1 MSGGA
6 AGSASGTASAPRS
19 AGFRLALLIVLVVV
33 ALVAAGVLAFRVVT
47 RESGTNSQSERDEVM
62 SVGRQFMLAINT
74 YGPNLVDDSGQ
85 MPQYRDDVTK
95 LITPKFQAS
104 FDQSVTIAEQT
115 AKAGLTR
122 SAEVFA
128 TGVSDLDQDSATV
141 LVAGSFVNSYQ
152 NKKGKTVRDEP
163 APFRVAVSI
172 VRIDGTWMVDDFSPV
187 TGVSDS
193 GTDSG
198 TGTGGGTTPSDGATA
213 PSAPATSP
221 SSDGSAQ

>member
-47 RESGTNSQSERDEVM
+47 RESGTSSQSERDEVM

-172 VRIDGTWMVDDFSPV
+172 VRIDGAWMVDDFSPV
-187 TGVSDS
+187 TGVS
-193 GTDSG
+193 DSG

-221 SSDGSAQ
+221 SSDGSSQ